1 MFRGASFL
9 LFLNWLCI
17 VIWLISSFEATDA
30 TIVVL
35 ATNDSY
41 VDRTAAFGPRIPDEG
56 IILSLVAIETVD
68 GSDQSACRP
77 VKGGPANMTWV
88 ALVERGGNCSF
99 VAKVRN
105 MQASGAAA
113 VIVGD
118 NQRNSLI
125 TMYAREDTSD
135 VLIPSVFIAQHHYRE
150 LRYLGME
157 LGKEYLVKMT
167 PDDMQWPVLDVI
179 IFIILSPAFVVLFLY
194 FMWRVRLHQQQVAD
208 LAPTEVVSNLPI
220 KVFYRAKLQE
230 NDPVECVICLE
241 DYEDEDELRVLPCKH
256 QYHVACID
264 NWLTTRKRFCP
275 ICKRDIC
282 SSETTP
288 LLGGTTS
295 SSSSNHQRRNNN
307 GTAPPSS
314 NSGSSSSSRP
324 SNRRTRSS
332 NQRSS
337 LSSQPTA
344 PRPQTGRAPET
355 EVAPSEVRAEITS
368 TEDEV
373 NRRV

>member
-41 VDRTAAFGPRIPDEG
+41 VDRTAAFGPRIPDDG
-56 IILSLVAIETVD
+56 IILSLVAIETLD

-88 ALVERGGNCSF
+88 ALVERGGDCSF

-118 NQRNSLI
+118 NQRNGLI

-282 SSETTP
+282 VSETTP
-288 LLGGTTS
+288 LLGGNTSTS
-295 SSSSNHQRRNNN
+295 SNNQRRHNSS
-307 GTAPPSS
+307 TPPSS

-324 SNRRTRSS
+324 SRRSRHSNHRS
-332 NQRSS
+332 N
-337 LSSQPTA
+337 LSSQPTP
-344 PRPQTGRAPET
+344 PRTTESGSPERADAAQEAQSVET
-355 EVAPSEVRAEITS
+355 TS
-368 TEDEV
+368 TEEEMHS
-373 NRRV
+373 RV